1 MKIRS
6 ITFFFDP
13 NDTDWDAEIFR
24 LSQFSREAKEV
35 FLSKGIEVQT
45 SRLASRSFC
54 EFLPMENP
62 QKALEQV
69 NDLGHQSADGGFD
82 YLSIGPALTHSP
94 ASYELIPFILEQT
107 ENIFLSGQMV
117 DDLGRI
123 HLPSVRACAR
133 VIEKAAMI
141 SPDGFANLKFTALA
155 NVPAH
160 IPFFPAA
167 YHDDAVSGFA
177 FAVESADIAVNAIRD
192 SKDVAAAQAALKAG
206 LESAAASLFTY
217 ALDFSKK
224 WHIPFYGLDF
234 SYAPFPSSAC
244 SLGGAL
250 EMLGPEK
257 TGQVGSL
264 AAAAILADSLDA
276 GSWQKTGFNGLMM
289 PVLEDSVLAQRSKDG
304 TLTVKDLLM
313 YSAVCGTGLD
323 TVPLPGSASAED
335 LTGLLL
341 DIAAL
346 STRLDKPLTAR
357 LMPIPGK
364 SAGEET
370 NFDFGYFANG
380 KVLELPS
387 GRLSPLLDGDCVIE
401 LHSRSWYRKVD

>member
-24 LSQFSREAKEV
+24 LSQFSREAKGV
-35 FLSKGIEVQT
+35 FQSNGIELQT
-45 SRLASRSFC
+45 CRLATRSFC
-54 EFLPMENP
+54 EFLTLDKP

-69 NDLGHQSADGGFD
+69 KDLGNQSVDGGFD
-82 YLSIGPALTHSP
+82 YLSLGPALTRWP
-94 ASYELIPFILEQT
+94 ASYELIHLILEQT
-107 ENIFLSGQMV
+107 GNIFVSGQMV

-133 VIEKAAMI
+133 VIEKAARI

-177 FAVESADIAVNAIRD
+177 LAVESADIAVTAMRN
-192 SKDVAAAQAALKAG
+192 SKDVAAAQAALKSG
-206 LESAAASLFTY
+206 LDSAAALITTY
-217 ALDFSKK
+217 ALDLSKK

-234 SYAPFPSSAC
+234 SYAPFPTPEC
-244 SLGGAL
+244 SLGRAL

-323 TVPLPGSASAED
+323 TVPLPGSASADD

-346 STRLDKPLTAR
+346 SLRLDKPLTAR

-364 SAGEET
+364 SAGDET

-387 GRLSPLLDGDCVIE
+387 GRLSPLLNGGGVIE
-401 LHSRSWYRKVD
+401 LHPRSWYRKAV